1 MRLIYFGCLGLFL
14 IAACGDKANRPAEF
28 KSQSKGMEFKVANP
42 GVGDPVQR
50 GNWLRMQVAQYFNDS
65 LLSDTHDRWPFYQ
78 RYDSSEMTPESLR
91 IFKNVREGDSLEF
104 RVRADSA
111 FGKNPPPFAKKGG
124 YLLTRVKVEKII
136 RTEDDYRY
144 DTAAQAGA
152 LRKKYEERSNY

>member
-1 MRLIYFGCLGLFL
+1 MTLRVCLLLWIGALV
-14 IAACGDKANRPAEF
+14 ACKDRSERPVTF
-28 KSQSKGMEFKVANP
+28 KPQSKGMEFKVADA
-42 GVGDPVQR
+42 GVGDPVKK

-65 LLSDTHDRWPFYQ
+65 LLSDTHERWPFYQ

-111 FGKNPPPFAKKGG
+111 FGKNPPPFAQKGG

-144 DTAAQAGA
+144 DTAALAGA
-152 LRKKYEERSNY
+152 LRKKYEEKNNY